1 MDGRSSGRFS
11 SARGL
16 HRPVLCASGFLL
28 CTARYVQH
36 YGLTNMRWWW
46 GSQFCRARGTAPYM
60 TICCR
65 ASIKRPSGLTGVNS
79 PQGVYEFASE
89 VGFIKGGEIPSV
101 LTRSDYQ
108 TASGLLILR
117 AVCLAQWREIGQ
129 VCKGIRVQSE

>member
-65 ASIKRPSGLTGVNS
+65 ASIKRCAPF
-79 PQGVYEFASE
+79 PYYEP
-89 VGFIKGGEIPSV
+89 VGSH
-101 LTRSDYQ
+101 
-108 TASGLLILR
+108 
-117 AVCLAQWREIGQ
+117 WREFSTG
-129 VCKGIRVQSE
+129 RV